1 MRFEI
6 SFHGHK
12 NVRSLHP
19 KSIEITTDS
28 DLTVN
33 GDYIVGVGASCG
45 CLGIPEKMKKL
56 LQDPQSEVTCT
67 ILVGEHSY
75 KITGRGSDKLSLK
88 NPHDIVIR
96 KSNFMSKN
104 FVNWM
109 RYCIRF
115 NSSPN
120 DKGITESRN
129 KRNFQNRSKMRKTIF
144 AQATGHCFQTL

>member
-33 GDYIVGVGASCG
+33 GDCIVGVRASCG
-45 CLGIPEKMKKL
+45 CLGIPDEMKTL
-56 LQDPQSEVTCT
+56 LQKPQSEVTCT
-67 ILVGEHSY
+67 ILVDDLSY
-75 KITGRGSDKLSLK
+75 KITGRGSEKLTLK

-96 KSNFMSKN
+96 KSNFTCPRTLSIGCDTASDSIPRQMIAALQN
-104 FVNWM
+104 PET
-109 RYCIRF
+109 R
-115 NSSPN
+115 
-120 DKGITESRN
+120 GIFRIEV
-129 KRNFQNRSKMRKTIF
+129 K
-144 AQATGHCFQTL
+144 

>member
-33 GDYIVGVGASCG
+33 GDCIVGVGASCG
-45 CLGIPEKMKKL
+45 CLGIPEKMKKM

-75 KITGRGSDKLSLK
+75 KITGRGSEKLSLK

-96 KSNFMSKN
+96 KSNFTCPRTLSIGCDTASDSIPRQMIKALQN
-104 FVNWM
+104 
-109 RYCIRF
+109 
-115 NSSPN
+115 PET
-120 DKGITESRN
+120 KGIFRIEV
-129 KRNFQNRSKMRKTIF
+129 K
-144 AQATGHCFQTL
+144 

>member
-33 GDYIVGVGASCG
+33 GDCIVCIRASCG
-45 CLGIPEKMKKL
+45 CLGIPDEIKTL
-56 LQDPQSEVTCT
+56 LQKPQSEVTCT
-67 ILVGEHSY
+67 ILVDDLSY
-75 KITGRGSDKLSLK
+75 KITGRGSEKLTLK

-96 KSNFMSKN
+96 KSNFTCPRTLSIGCDVASDSIPPQIIKALQN
-104 FVNWM
+104 PKT
-109 RYCIRF
+109 R
-115 NSSPN
+115 
-120 DKGITESRN
+120 GIFRIEV
-129 KRNFQNRSKMRKTIF
+129 K
-144 AQATGHCFQTL
+144 

>member
-33 GDYIVGVGASCG
+33 GDCIVGVGASCG
-45 CLGIPEKMKKL
+45 CIGIPEKMKKL

-75 KITGRGSDKLSLK
+75 KITGRGSEKLSLK

-96 KSNFMSKN
+96 KSNFTCPRTLSIGCDTASDSIPRQMIKALQN
-104 FVNWM
+104 
-109 RYCIRF
+109 
-115 NSSPN
+115 PET
-120 DKGITESRN
+120 KGIFRIEV
-129 KRNFQNRSKMRKTIF
+129 K
-144 AQATGHCFQTL
+144 

>member
-33 GDYIVGVGASCG
+33 GDCIVGVGASCG
-45 CLGIPEKMKKL
+45 CLGIPEKMKTL
-56 LQDPQSEVTCT
+56 LQDPQSEVICT
-67 ILVGEHSY
+67 ILVDGFSY
-75 KITGRGSDKLSLK
+75 KITGRGSEKLSLK

-96 KSNFMSKN
+96 KSNFTCPRTLSIGCDTASDSIPRQMIKALQN
-104 FVNWM
+104 
-109 RYCIRF
+109 
-115 NSSPN
+115 PET
-120 DKGITESRN
+120 KGIFRIEV
-129 KRNFQNRSKMRKTIF
+129 K
-144 AQATGHCFQTL
+144 

>member
-6 SFHGHK
+6 TFHGHK

-33 GDYIVGVGASCG
+33 GDCIVGVRASCG
-45 CLGIPEKMKKL
+45 CLGIPDGMKKL

-67 ILVGEHSY
+67 ILVDDFSY
-75 KITGRGSDKLSLK
+75 KITGRGNEKLTLK

-96 KSNFMSKN
+96 KSNFTCPRTLSIGCDTASDSIPRQMIKALQN
-104 FVNWM
+104 
-109 RYCIRF
+109 
-115 NSSPN
+115 PET
-120 DKGITESRN
+120 KGIFRIEV
-129 KRNFQNRSKMRKTIF
+129 K
-144 AQATGHCFQTL
+144 

>member
-33 GDYIVGVGASCG
+33 GDCIVGVGASCG
-45 CLGIPEKMKKL
+45 CIGIPEKMKKL

-75 KITGRGSDKLSLK
+75 KITGRGSEKLSLK
-88 NPHDIVIR
+88 NPHDIVIK
-96 KSNFMSKN
+96 KSNFTCPRTLSIGCDIASDSIPRQMIKALQN
-104 FVNWM
+104 
-109 RYCIRF
+109 
-115 NSSPN
+115 PET
-120 DKGITESRN
+120 KGIFRIEV
-129 KRNFQNRSKMRKTIF
+129 K
-144 AQATGHCFQTL
+144 

>member
-33 GDYIVGVGASCG
+33 GDCIVGVGASCG

-75 KITGRGSDKLSLK
+75 KITGRGSEKLSLK

-96 KSNFMSKN
+96 KSNFTCPRTLSIGCDTASDSIPRQMIKALQH
-104 FVNWM
+104 
-109 RYCIRF
+109 
-115 NSSPN
+115 PET
-120 DKGITESRN
+120 KGIFRIEV
-129 KRNFQNRSKMRKTIF
+129 K
-144 AQATGHCFQTL
+144 

>member
-33 GDYIVGVGASCG
+33 GDCIVGVGASCG

-75 KITGRGSDKLSLK
+75 KITGRGSEKLSLK

-96 KSNFMSKN
+96 KSNFTCPRTLSIGCDTASDSIPRQIIKALQN
-104 FVNWM
+104 
-109 RYCIRF
+109 
-115 NSSPN
+115 PETE
-120 DKGITESRN
+120 GIFRIEV
-129 KRNFQNRSKMRKTIF
+129 K
-144 AQATGHCFQTL
+144 

>member
-33 GDYIVGVGASCG
+33 GDCIVGVGASCG
-45 CLGIPEKMKKL
+45 CLGIPDKMKTL

-67 ILVGEHSY
+67 ILVGKHSY
-75 KITGRGSDKLSLK
+75 KITGRGSEKLTLK

-96 KSNFMSKN
+96 KSNFTCPRTLSIGCDTASDSIPRQMIKALQN
-104 FVNWM
+104 
-109 RYCIRF
+109 
-115 NSSPN
+115 PET
-120 DKGITESRN
+120 KGIFRIEI
-129 KRNFQNRSKMRKTIF
+129 K
-144 AQATGHCFQTL
+144 

>member
-33 GDYIVGVGASCG
+33 GDCIVGVGASCG
-45 CLGIPEKMKKL
+45 CLGIPEKMKKM

-96 KSNFMSKN
+96 KSNFTCPRTLSIGCDTASDSIPRQMIKALQN
-104 FVNWM
+104 
-109 RYCIRF
+109 
-115 NSSPN
+115 PET
-120 DKGITESRN
+120 KGIFRIEV
-129 KRNFQNRSKMRKTIF
+129 K
-144 AQATGHCFQTL
+144 